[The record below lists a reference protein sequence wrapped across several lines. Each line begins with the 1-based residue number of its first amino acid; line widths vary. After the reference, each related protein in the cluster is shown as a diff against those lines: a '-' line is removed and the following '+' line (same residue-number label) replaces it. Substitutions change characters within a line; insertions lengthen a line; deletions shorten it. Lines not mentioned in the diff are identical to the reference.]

1 VNKLFKTLI
10 LLLFL
15 GAVYVIITN
24 ISNEPVNANLIPEVK
39 TSGNSGTDVKRNC
52 GTMDYLNDVYAKN
65 PGYKKTLEELNNYA
79 IEYSKIHAGEKNNV
93 LVTIPVVVHVVYNNG
108 TQNISYEQIKTQI
121 DVMNLDFRRLN
132 ADTVNTPSV
141 FKSAASD
148 PMIQFCLAQR
158 DPLNNPS
165 LGITRTYT
173 THTSFGLDDA
183 VKFTSSGGHDVWDR
197 NKYLNLWVCN
207 LGSGL
212 LGYATF
218 PGGNPAT
225 DGVVIGYQY
234 FGTIGTASPPYNLG
248 RTATHEIGHWLQL
261 YHIWGDDNGACWGS
275 DEVEDTPNQGPENY
289 GCPAFPNISC
299 NNGPNGDM
307 FMNYMD
313 YTDDGCMNIFTN
325 GQSVRMSS
333 ALNGPRAPILTS
345 NGCVPVSGTPIAL
358 FSADSVSVLYGGSV
372 HFADLSAGI
381 PAGWNW
387 TFDGGNPSA
396 SNIQN
401 PAVTYNNPGLYTV
414 KLRVSNSFGSD
425 SLIRTSYIRVRGA
438 ALSTFVLVSPPSLER
453 IVTSPSDFSTVN
465 FIWTKSSVNPA
476 VTYNFKIR
484 KFGSMVDLL
493 YPSNNSG
500 ADSVISLRKSF
511 LDTLANNFGITGDSV
526 RCIWRVYAYNNGMD
540 SIASS
545 NVFIVT
551 LVRSVIGIQQIS
563 SDIPERFNLYNN
575 YPNPFN
581 PSTTIKFDVAKMQ
594 NVKITVYDVLGRLV
608 NVLVNRQLQP
618 GTFEAK
624 WDASA
629 YSSGI
634 YYFRMESES
643 FSDTRKMVL
652 VK

>member
-1 VNKLFKTLI
+1 MNKLFKTFV

-15 GAVYVIITN
+15 SAVYIIITN
-24 ISNEPVNANLIPEVK
+24 ISSETVNARFTTEVK
-39 TSGNSGTDVKRNC
+39 ISGNSGTDLKRNC

-79 IEYSKIHAGEKNNV
+79 LEYSKIHKGEQNNL
-93 LVTIPVVVHVVYNNG
+93 LVTIPVVVHVVYNTSN
-108 TQNISYEQIKTQI
+108 QNISYEQIKTQI
-121 DVMNLDFRRLN
+121 DVMNRDFRRLN
-132 ADTVNTPSV
+132 VDSSNTPSV
-141 FKSAASD
+141 FKPVASD
-148 PMIQFCLAQR
+148 PLIQFCLAQR
-158 DPLNNPS
+158 DPQNNPT

-173 THTSFGLDDA
+173 TVTSFGINDA
-183 VKFTSSGGHDVWDR
+183 VKFNSTGGHDVWNRD
-197 NKYLNLWVCN
+197 KYLNLWVCN

-225 DGVVIGYQY
+225 DGVVIGYLY
-234 FGTIGTASPPYNLG
+234 FGTIGTASPPYHLG

-275 DEVEDTPNQGPENY
+275 DDVDDTPNQGPENY
-289 GCPAFPNISC
+289 GCPTFPNISC
-299 NNGPNGDM
+299 NNGPDGDM

-325 GQSVRMSS
+325 GQSLRMNS
-333 ALNGPRAPILTS
+333 ALSGPRAPILTS

-358 FSADSVSVLYGGSV
+358 FSADSVSVMYGGSV
-372 HFADLSAGI
+372 HYSDLSAGI
-381 PAGWNW
+381 PTGWNW
-387 TFDGGNPSA
+387 TFDGGNPSF

-401 PAVTYNNPGLYTV
+401 PAVVYNTPGLYTV

-425 SLIRTSYIRVRGA
+425 SLVRTSYIRVRGETLNSF
-438 ALSTFVLVSPPSLER
+438 ALISPPTLTR
-453 IVTSPSDFSTVN
+453 IVTSPSDFSLVN
-465 FIWTKSSVNPA
+465 FIWARSSTNPL
-476 VTYNFKIR
+476 VSYNFKIR
-484 KFGSMVDLL
+484 KLGLTVDLIF
-493 YPSNNSG
+493 PSNNSG
-500 ADSVISLRKSF
+500 ADTVISLRKSF

-526 RCIWRVYAYNNGMD
+526 RCIWRVFAYNNGMD

-545 NVFIVT
+545 STFIVT

-563 SDIPERFNLYNN
+563 SNIPERFSLYNN

-594 NVKITVYDVLGRLV
+594 NVKITVYDVLGRSV
-608 NVLVNRQLQP
+608 GVLVNERLQP
-618 GTFEAK
+618 GTFKLK
-624 WDASA
+624 WDASNF
-629 YSSGI
+629 SSGI

-643 FSDTRKMVL
+643 FSNTRKMVL